1 MRRREFIAGLGATIT
16 GSIPTNAQQ
25 LPPVSL
31 VGYLYA
37 GPAEGFAFRQVAFR
51 KGLAETDYFEGCNV
65 AIETHWARNESFR
78 LADLASEL
86 VDRGVAVLVASGNA
100 QAVLAAKAATTTIPI
115 VFGLAADPVEIG
127 LVSSL
132 DHPGGNITGVTS
144 ISVDIG
150 PKPLGLLRDL
160 LPRANRVAMLINP
173 NDDASVVKSM
183 IEDTLGAAI
192 ITGQKIE
199 VFYAGNVER
208 HRYGFCEPCGKAVR
222 GLARQPQR
230 FFSSHRTQI
239 VAQAAQHRLPALYFE
254 RDYAEV
260 GGLMSYGANVP
271 EQYRQLGIYA
281 GRILNGKKPGD
292 LPVMKMTKFE
302 LVINLKTA
310 KALGLTIPETLLAT
324 ADEVIQ

>member
-1 MRRREFIAGLGATIT
+1 VVFRE
-16 GSIPTNAQQ
+16 
-25 LPPVSL
+25 
-31 VGYLYA
+31 
-37 GPAEGFAFRQVAFR
+37 
-51 KGLAETDYFEGCNV
+51 GLAVVDYYEGCNV
-65 AIETHWARNESFR
+65 AIESHWARLPDWAS
-78 LADLASEL
+78 DLVS
-86 VDRGVAVLVASGNA
+86 RGVAVLVVSGSMSA
-100 QAVLAAKAATTTIPI
+100 ILAAKAATTRIPI

-150 PKPLGLLRDL
+150 SKPLRVLRDL
-160 LPRANRVAMLINP
+160 LPRANRVAMLISP
-173 NDDASVVKSM
+173 NDDARVVKSM
-183 IEDTLGAAI
+183 IEDALGTAI

-199 VFYAGNVER
+199 AFYAGNVGDIDTAFASLVER
-208 HRYGFCEPCGKAVR
+208 RSEVLLVSPSG
-222 GLARQPQR
+222 
-230 FFSSHRTQI
+230 FFSSYRMQI
-239 VAQAAQHRLPALYFE
+239 VAQAGQHQLPALYFE

-292 LPVMKMTKFE
+292 LPVMKMTRFE

-310 KALGLTIPETLLAT
+310 KALGLTIPPSLLQR
-324 ADEVIQ
+324 ADKILE

>member
-1 MRRREFIAGLGATIT
+1 MQRREFIAGLGAAIIGPIRTD
-16 GSIPTNAQQ
+16 AQE
-25 LPPVSL
+25 LPSVPL
-31 VGYLYA
+31 VGYLDDS
-37 GPAEGFAFRQVAFR
+37 PAEGYVSRQVVFR
-51 KGLAETDYFEGCNV
+51 EGLAVVDYYEGCNV
-65 AIETHWARNESFR
+65 AIESHWARLPDWAS
-78 LADLASEL
+78 DL
-86 VDRGVAVLVASGNA
+86 VGRGVAVLVASGSVSA
-100 QAVLAAKAATTTIPI
+100 ILAAKAATTTIPI
-115 VFGLAADPVEIG
+115 VFGFGADPIETGI
-127 LVSSL
+127 VSSL
-132 DHPGGNITGVTS
+132 DHPGGNITGITS
-144 ISVDIG
+144 MTVDIW
-150 PKPLGLLRDL
+150 PKRLGLLRDL

-173 NDDASVVKSM
+173 NDDARVIKLM
-183 IEDTLGAAI
+183 IEDALSAAI

-199 VFYAGNVER
+199 VFYAGNVGDIDTAFASLVER
-208 HRYGFCEPCGKAVR
+208 RSEVLLVSPSG
-222 GLARQPQR
+222 
-230 FFSSHRTQI
+230 FFSSYRTQI

-310 KALGLTIPETLLAT
+310 KALGLTIPETLSAT

>member
-1 MRRREFIAGLGATIT
+1 MQRREFIVGLGAAVT
-16 GSIPTNAQQ
+16 GSIRTDAQG
-25 LPPVSL
+25 LPRLQL
-31 VGYLYA
+31 VGYLDD
-37 GPAEGFAFRQVAFR
+37 GPVEGFISRQIEFR
-51 KGLAETDYFEGCNV
+51 KGLAAADYYEGSEV
-65 AIETHWARNESFR
+65 AIEAHRGR
-78 LADLASEL
+78 LAEWAGDL
-86 VDRGVAVLVASGNA
+86 VDRGAAVLVASGSLPA
-100 QAVLAAKAATTTIPI
+100 ILAAKAATATIPI
-115 VFGLAADPVEIG
+115 VFGFGGDPIETG

-144 ISVDIG
+144 MTAGIG
-150 PKPLGLLRDL
+150 SKRLALLLDL
-160 LPRANRVAMLINP
+160 VPRATGVAVLVDP
-173 NDDASVVKSM
+173 NDDATVVKSM
-183 IEDTLGAAI
+183 IEDALGAAI

-199 VFYAGNVER
+199 VFYAGNVGDIDTAFASLVER
-208 HRYGFCEPCGKAVR
+208 RSEVLLVSPSG
-222 GLARQPQR
+222 
-230 FFSSHRTQI
+230 FFSSYRTQI

-292 LPVMKMTKFE
+292 LPVMKMTKYE

>member
-1 MRRREFIAGLGATIT
+1 MRRREFMAGLGAAIT
-16 GSIPTNAQQ
+16 GSIQTNAQQ

-78 LADLASEL
+78 LADLADEL
-86 VDRGVAVLVASGNA
+86 VGRGVAVLVASGNA

-127 LVSSL
+127 LVSGL

-144 ISVDIG
+144 IRVEIG
-150 PKPLGLLRDL
+150 SKPLGLLRDL

-173 NDDASVVKSM
+173 NDDAHVVKST
-183 IEDTLGAAI
+183 IEDALGAAI

-199 VFYAGNVER
+199 VFYACNVGDIDTAFASLVEKR
-208 HRYGFCEPCGKAVR
+208 SEVLLVSPSG
-222 GLARQPQR
+222 

-239 VAQAAQHRLPALYFE
+239 VAQAAQHRIPALYFE
-254 RDYAEV
+254 RDYAEL

-292 LPVMKMTKFE
+292 LPVMKTTRFE

>member
-1 MRRREFIAGLGATIT
+1 MRRREFMTGLGAAIT
-16 GSIPTNAQQ
+16 GSIRTNAQQ

-78 LADLASEL
+78 LADLANEL
-86 VDRGVAVLVASGNA
+86 VGRGVAVLVASGNA

-127 LVSSL
+127 LVSGL

-144 ISVDIG
+144 ISVEIG
-150 PKPLGLLRDL
+150 SKPLGLLRDL

-183 IEDTLGAAI
+183 IEDALGAAI

-199 VFYAGNVER
+199 VFYAGDVGDIDTAFASLVEKR
-208 HRYGFCEPCGKAVR
+208 SEVLLVSPSV
-222 GLARQPQR
+222 

-239 VAQAAQHRLPALYFE
+239 VLARWAERKQVAALQGAI
-254 RDYAEV
+254 
-260 GGLMSYGANVP
+260 SYW
-271 EQYRQLGIYA
+271 
-281 GRILNGKKPGD
+281 
-292 LPVMKMTKFE
+292 
-302 LVINLKTA
+302 
-310 KALGLTIPETLLAT
+310 
-324 ADEVIQ
+324 

>member
-1 MRRREFIAGLGATIT
+1 MRRREFMAGLGAAIT
-16 GSIPTNAQQ
+16 GSIQTNAQQ

-51 KGLAETDYFEGCNV
+51 KWLAETDYFGGCNL

-78 LADLASEL
+78 LADLANEL
-86 VDRGVAVLVASGNA
+86 VGRGVAVLVASGNA

-127 LVSSL
+127 LVSGL

-144 ISVDIG
+144 IRVEIG
-150 PKPLGLLRDL
+150 SKPLGLLRDL

-173 NDDASVVKSM
+173 NDDAHVVKST
-183 IEDTLGAAI
+183 IEDALGAAI

-199 VFYAGNVER
+199 VFYAGNVGDIDTAFASLVEKR
-208 HRYGFCEPCGKAVR
+208 SEVLLVSPSG
-222 GLARQPQR
+222 

-239 VAQAAQHRLPALYFE
+239 VAQAAQHRIPALYFE
-254 RDYAEV
+254 RDYAEL

-292 LPVMKMTKFE
+292 LPVMKMTRFE

-310 KALGLTIPETLLAT
+310 KALGLTIQKTLLAT

>member
-1 MRRREFIAGLGATIT
+1 MRRREFMAGLGAAIT
-16 GSIPTNAQQ
+16 GSIRTNAQQ
-25 LPPVSL
+25 LPSVSL

-78 LADLASEL
+78 LADLAEEL
-86 VDRGVAVLVASGNA
+86 VGRSVAVLVASGNA
-100 QAVLAAKAATTTIPI
+100 QAVLAAKAATTMIPI

-127 LVSSL
+127 LVSNL

-144 ISVDIG
+144 ISVFIG
-150 PKPLGLLRDL
+150 SKPLGLLRDL

-173 NDDASVVKSM
+173 NDDARVVKSM
-183 IEDTLGAAI
+183 IEDALGAAI

-199 VFYAGNVER
+199 AFYAGNV
-208 HRYGFCEPCGKAVR
+208 GDIDTAF
-222 GLARQPQR
+222 ARLVEKRSEVLLVSPSD
-230 FFSSHRTQI
+230 FFSSHRMQI
-239 VAQAAQHRLPALYFE
+239 VAQAAQHRIPALYFE

-292 LPVMKMTKFE
+292 LPVMKMTRFE

-324 ADEVIQ
+324 ADEIIQ

>member
-1 MRRREFIAGLGATIT
+1 MHRREFMAGLGAAIT
-16 GSIPTNAQQ
+16 GSIRTNAQQ

-78 LADLASEL
+78 VADLAGEL
-86 VDRGVAVLVASGNA
+86 VGRGVAVLVASGNA

-127 LVSSL
+127 LVSGL

-144 ISVDIG
+144 ISVEIG
-150 PKPLGLLRDL
+150 SKPLGLLRDL

-173 NDDASVVKSM
+173 NDDARVVKSM
-183 IEDTLGAAI
+183 IEDALGAAI

-199 VFYAGNVER
+199 VFYAGNVGDIDTAFASLVEKR
-208 HRYGFCEPCGKAVR
+208 SEVLLVSPSG
-222 GLARQPQR
+222 

-239 VAQAAQHRLPALYFE
+239 VAQAAQHRIPALYFE
-254 RDYAEV
+254 RDYAEL

-271 EQYRQLGIYA
+271 E
-281 GRILNGKKPGD
+281 
-292 LPVMKMTKFE
+292 
-302 LVINLKTA
+302 
-310 KALGLTIPETLLAT
+310 
-324 ADEVIQ
+324 